1 MAKYRVLKGIDYPP
15 NKRAEAGDV
24 VEDLPATA
32 IKWLLEDGIIEDVNK
47 KATKVEEPVV
57 VVEPVKEEQVAEEPI
72 VEESPVETPVIEA
85 SEPEGF
91 DPDAT
96 DGDGDGFVQDGTP
109 FQRPVEEK

>member
-32 IKWLLEDGIIEDVNK
+32 IKWLLEDGIIEDANK
-47 KATKVEEPVV
+47 KATVVEEPVAV
-57 VVEPVKEEQVAEEPI
+57 IEPVKEEPV
-72 VEESPVETPVIEA
+72 VEAPVVE
-85 SEPEGF
+85 EGF
-91 DPDAT
+91 DPEAT
-96 DGDGDGFVQDGTP
+96 DGDGDGFLQDGTP